1 MQNNRSH
8 HHHHQQQQ
16 HIIEIID
23 EEEDGQGIAVHE
35 SNRPVP
41 PSIAMPPGS
50 TNRMHAGVRM
60 GVAAARRTS
69 NAPIMSGNR
78 NHADAGNA
86 NPGVNGGAGST
97 ITYERVPHG
106 GHLAYGYGARSTAA
120 MNSSHNH
127 INAQVALQQQ
137 QAATRTAGVW
147 QNQRDK
153 FHTAGVPGRG
163 GRPSGQ
169 AVKKKGPYGKAVSA
183 PCGKKKA
190 TSSSQSVKNK
200 LPGNEKNV
208 AKKKIGNFAA
218 PPTIPTINVKRKAI
232 ITDTNLLPPAQKR
245 KRDSTSETTKKNEDK
260 EVNINQVTN
269 PITAKDVANIDLGNQ
284 EEAIAMTN
292 LFVRQLI
299 DNFINAS
306 YTSQNNKTSTSNEN
320 ANKNPQNNKTNKNFV
335 KDSNANV
342 KNSNIQTYFVST
354 ILSSSILN
362 REEASKMIMDVA
374 RMYADSDSINGD
386 VAISEQ
392 TVQHIEHVFR
402 DIRKKHVQRGVAVA
416 YLQMK
421 KKHDSVIAELRKN
434 FEENVIAI
442 TQKITGE
449 VQSLNEERNN
459 AVISKK
465 RVDEHIA
472 KCHEQHKKELM
483 ELDNRRKEKLIE
495 IKDNHNAKDKE
506 LTKKQDALQK
516 WNKRRIDLYL
526 KASKMVLNSQ
536 LIMNRN
542 R

>member
-1 MQNNRSH
+1 MYEDIILDLKPKSSYTIRERVSDTMQNNH
-8 HHHHQQQQ
+8 HHHHHHHQQQQQ

-23 EEEDGQGIAVHE
+23 EEEDGQGIPVHE

-41 PSIAMPPGS
+41 PSMAMPPGS

-60 GVAAARRTS
+60 GVAAAAARRTG

-78 NHADAGNA
+78 NHADAGNG
-86 NPGVNGGAGST
+86 NPAANGGAGST

-106 GHLAYGYGARSTAA
+106 GHLAYGYGARSAAA
-120 MNSSHNH
+120 MNSSHKH

-153 FHTAGVPGRG
+153 FHTAAAAGVPGRG

-183 PCGKKKA
+183 PSGKKKA
-190 TSSSQSVKNK
+190 TSSSQTVKNK
-200 LPGNEKNV
+200 LPGNENNV

-232 ITDTNLLPPAQKR
+232 ITDTNLPPPAQKR
-245 KRDSTSETTKKNEDK
+245 KRDSTSEPTKKNEDK

-292 LFVRQLI
+292 LFVQQLI

-306 YTSQNNKTSTSNEN
+306 YTPQNNKTGKSNEN
-320 ANKNPQNNKTNKNFV
+320 ANKKPQNNKTNKNFV

-342 KNSNIQTYFVST
+342 KDSNIQTYFVSNVLT
-354 ILSSSILN
+354 SSILN

-392 TVQHIEHVFR
+392 TV
-402 DIRKKHVQRGVAVA
+402 
-416 YLQMK
+416 
-421 KKHDSVIAELRKN
+421 
-434 FEENVIAI
+434 
-442 TQKITGE
+442 
-449 VQSLNEERNN
+449 SL
-459 AVISKK
+459 V
-465 RVDEHIA
+465 
-472 KCHEQHKKELM
+472 
-483 ELDNRRKEKLIE
+483 E
-495 IKDNHNAKDKE
+495 IDVND
-506 LTKKQDALQK
+506 
-516 WNKRRIDLYL
+516 YP
-526 KASKMVLNSQ
+526 
-536 LIMNRN
+536 
-542 R
+542 